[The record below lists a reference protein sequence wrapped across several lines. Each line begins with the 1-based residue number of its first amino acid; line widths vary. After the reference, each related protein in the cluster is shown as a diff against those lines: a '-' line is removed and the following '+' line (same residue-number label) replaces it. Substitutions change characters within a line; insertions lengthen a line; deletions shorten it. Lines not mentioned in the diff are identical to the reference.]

1 MMDLAGCK
9 WLCRR
14 FGVACWCG
22 IPWCGTA
29 HWDCSPT
36 VAHILIPSALLPM
49 SLCSGQEGE
58 DRVADAERARQRA
71 EQARRDLEANSG
83 EERSLSCA
91 LVLPGS
97 AALHV

>member
-1 MMDLAGCK
+1 MVVQTVWRGLLV
-9 WLCRR
+9 WHTVVWYSTLRLL
-14 FGVACWCG
+14 
-22 IPWCGTA
+22 
-29 HWDCSPT
+29 PT